1 MLIAVKERTNELG
14 IRRAIGAT
22 PGEVRVQIIL
32 EMVFLTILA
41 GLIGIIVGSMLLFL
55 INIGT
60 ASLEDF
66 PFTNPTVP
74 LLIVFG
80 AFTTMIT
87 LGTLIG
93 FIPAERAVSIKPID
107 ALREE

>member
-1 MLIAVKERTNELG
+1 MVSPGILRTPDDRFEN
-14 IRRAIGAT
+14 
-22 PGEVRVQIIL
+22 
-32 EMVFLTILA
+32 
-41 GLIGIIVGSMLLFL
+41 
-55 INIGT
+55 
-60 ASLEDF
+60 LEDF